1 MIAIITGASSGL
13 GAEFARQLDSEN
25 LAELW
30 LIARDELALGV
41 VANSLTTTCR
51 IISCDLSSETEI
63 DSKIGSLLESI
74 KPEIKYCVNN
84 AGFGKIG
91 PLHLLK
97 REDMTS
103 MIDVNCRA
111 VVQLSHMV
119 IPYMK
124 SGSCLIHTSSAA
136 SFAPLG
142 GFAVYAAT
150 KAFVTSFSVAIQ
162 AELVEM
168 GIHSIAVC
176 PGPIETDFSRRAHQ
190 GSVRSDSVMKK
201 KVDAVPVIRKA
212 IRDAKKKKS
221 VSLYGFKFI
230 LMPILCKFISP
241 KFLADISYRKVMK
254 TPRR

>member
-13 GAEFARQLDSEN
+13 GAEFARQLDREHLS
-25 LAELW
+25 ELW
-30 LIARDELALGV
+30 LVARDEVALKGV
-41 VANSLTTTCR
+41 ADSLKTPSR
-51 IISCDLSSETEI
+51 IIICDLSIESEIE
-63 DSKIGSLLESI
+63 SKIGTALESA
-74 KPEIKYCVNN
+74 KPTVKFCVNN

-97 REDMTS
+97 REDMTA

-119 IPYMK
+119 IPFMK
-124 SGSCLIHTSSAA
+124 EGSCLIHTSSAA

-162 AELVEM
+162 AELVEK

-201 KVDAVPVIRKA
+201 KADAEPVIRKA
-212 IRDAKKKKS
+212 IADAKKKKS
-221 VSLYGFKFI
+221 VSLYGIKFNLMPLLAKFI
-230 LMPILCKFISP
+230 PQRIL
-241 KFLADISYRKVMK
+241 AEISYRQVMNTQK
-254 TPRR
+254 R

>member
-13 GAEFARQLDSEN
+13 GAEFARQLAQEN
-25 LAELW
+25 LSELW
-30 LIARDELALGV
+30 LVARDESALKV
-41 VANSLTTTCR
+41 VADSLETPCR
-51 IISCDLSSETEI
+51 IISCDLSKESEI
-63 DSKIGSLLESI
+63 DAKIGTLLESE
-74 KPEIKYCVNN
+74 KPEIKFCVNN

-91 PLHLLK
+91 PFHLLK

-142 GFAVYAAT
+142 GFAVYAAS
-150 KAFVTSFSVAIQ
+150 KAFVTNFSVAIQ
-162 AELVEM
+162 AELVDL

-190 GSVRSDSVMKK
+190 GSVRTDSVMKK
-201 KVDAVPVIRKA
+201 KADATPVIRKA
-212 IRDAKKKKS
+212 IRDAKMKKS
-221 VSLYGFKFI
+221 VSLYGIAFN
-230 LMPILCKFISP
+230 LMPFLV
-241 KFLADISYRKVMK
+241 KFLPKIVQAKVSYNKVMK
-254 TPRR
+254 TPKR